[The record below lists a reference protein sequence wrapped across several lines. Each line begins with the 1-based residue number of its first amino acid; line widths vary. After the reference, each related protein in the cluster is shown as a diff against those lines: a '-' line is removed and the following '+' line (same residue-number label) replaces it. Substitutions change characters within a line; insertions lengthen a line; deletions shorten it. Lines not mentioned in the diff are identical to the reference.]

1 MASINRRDSALRG
14 RGYSIKLSGANSSAG
29 SIHGSQK
36 QSLLGGALMGVDDL
50 LVDGA
55 DDENLLQ
62 DFEKGYSDNLL
73 LDFDF
78 TAMDD

>member
-1 MASINRRDSALRG
+1 
-14 RGYSIKLSGANSSAG
+14 
-29 SIHGSQK
+29 
-36 QSLLGGALMGVDDL
+36 MGVDDL
-50 LVDGA
+50 LLDGA

-78 TAMDD
+78 TAMED